1 MSSTDRDRPG
11 RLVDVAQPLPSTQ
24 AVIDAVRAAAARRGR
39 TIGLDEEIG
48 NDITS
53 VGPEN
58 AGVGDISFF
67 SHEAYLEV
75 SGVPAI
81 TVAVRDGA
89 ELVVGV
95 DGVEVDVPRDRV
107 VDVLEAVWGGRAWVS
122 HPSSPQLHVA
132 VPGDETY
139 REVVLTWTPWLMS
152 VARTSPSRL
161 GALWRR
167 LTGRRGGTGR

>member
-1 MSSTDRDRPG
+1 
-11 RLVDVAQPLPSTQ
+11 VVVAPVPLPSTQ
-24 AVIDAVRAAAARRGR
+24 AVIAAVRAAADRRGR
-39 TIGLDEEIG
+39 AVGLDEEIG
-48 NDITS
+48 ADVTGA
-53 VGPEN
+53 GPDGTG
-58 AGVGDISFF
+58 AGDISFF

-75 SGVPAI
+75 SGVPAV

-95 DGVEVDVPRDRV
+95 DGVELDVPRDRV

-122 HPSSPQLHVA
+122 HPSAPQLHVA

-139 REVVLTWTPWLMS
+139 REAVLVWTPWLMS
-152 VARTSPSRL
+152 VTRTPSSRV

-167 LTGRRGGTGR
+167 LTGRT